1 MENSQ
6 SKFTLKY
13 FSLLIKILLFSL
25 LSQYTLA
32 NDDKIGTVTE
42 INGTIVAINEE
53 LEERDLLIHDPFFLN
68 EEIFVTEGSSATIQ
82 FNDSTTVIMK
92 ELTSINVSEFE
103 NSKKNPKLKAE
114 LVKGKI
120 IIESGSIAKKDNGE
134 MIVGVTTSSLGLRGT
149 RVDIDLKPSG
159 KSNIS
164 LATDSF
170 GNVGAIEVS
179 SDGQT
184 SNITSTEQVLE
195 ISENNETTS
204 REKTDEE
211 KEEAKSVGETLIK
224 SSKIDEEE
232 ITKQLQQKLE
242 EGNLQDANNDGV
254 VDESDVEIAKEQ
266 ITNEK
271 KQNIDFIV
279 ENSKDE
285 NTEFLSDVINQ
296 SDEKSTGEVIE
307 KIIENKDNLVE
318 GVVENLSDKDNK
330 FLTSSTS
337 EGAGLIKE
345 KIFETIVAK
354 ETDKSAA
361 ILSKVMAKADDA
373 TVASVINN
381 ITEKNANEDSKLS
394 LKVMADFSEKN
405 PEKLETLAQNN
416 ADQIEKLTISAVEK
430 AESSK
435 EDADLIAK
443 VVAVASDELVNKV
456 VEEVSKSSTDEK
468 QTLSA
473 QVLKAIVDI
482 DSDKIE
488 IINDDVKDTMIKQTI
503 ESAQNQ
509 QEGTGI
515 QASEDMT
522 SIVSDIIVNSN
533 TETGSK
539 MIEELNNTESES
551 DLSLQVISDI
561 SEKDTAKLNVLSEN
575 NKEQIE
581 KLTET
586 AIKNADASKES
597 AQLIAKVVANASDE
611 LANKVVEEVSK
622 SSTDEKQTLS
632 AQVLKAIVDTEPDKL
647 EVINEDVKDTMIKQ
661 TIESAQNQ
669 QEGTGAEQNQDM
681 TSIVSDIIVNS
692 NTETGS
698 KMIEELNNTESES
711 DLSLQVIS
719 AISEKDTTKLNTLSE
734 NNKEQ
739 IEKLT
744 ETAIKNADASKESAD
759 LIAKVVAVASDELA
773 NKVVEEV
780 SKNSTEENQTLS
792 AQVLKAIVDT
802 EPNKLD
808 IIEDDVKDTMIKQT
822 IESAQNQQEGT
833 GIQASEDMTSIVS
846 DIIVNSNTE
855 TGSKMIEELNNSSTN
870 TDSDLSLQ
878 VISAISEKDTT
889 KLNTLSEN
897 NKEQI
902 EKLTETAIKNADASE
917 ENAQLIAKVVANA
930 SDELANKVV
939 EEVSKNSTD
948 ENQALSAKVM
958 KSIVETNPE
967 KIETL
972 SDENKETIIT
982 QTIEAAKNQSE
993 GTSTDE
999 IDLTNTIAEIV
1010 TKSDTATAAKVLE
1023 KLDEA
1028 STESDSKLSLSVVSN
1043 LTKQENYEEKMEI
1056 LSVTSSVVEQSITK
1070 LVEKAVENASSE
1082 EDLEMVTN
1090 IVENSKGTI
1099 ADKVINSANKNEESK
1114 KKITEVIV
1122 KVVEKNPEKAVEI
1135 IEKNKNTNTVLETVK
1150 TKIEKGEA
1158 VSSEDFEKV
1167 FDTNVSPN

>member
-1 MENSQ
+1 MKNHNI
-6 SKFTLKY
+6 KLLNY
-13 FSLLIKILLFSL
+13 FSFLIKVLLFSL
-25 LSQYTLA
+25 LSEYTLA

-42 INGTIVAINEE
+42 INGTIVAINDE

-164 LATDSF
+164 LAKDSF
-170 GNVGAIEVS
+170 GNVGVIEVNS
-179 SDGQT
+179 GGQT

-204 REKTDEE
+204 RDKTEEE

-232 ITKQLQQKLE
+232 IIKQLQQKLQD
-242 EGNLQDANNDGV
+242 GNLQDANNDGV
-254 VDESDVEIAKEQ
+254 VDGSDVEVTKEQ

-296 SDEKSTGEVIE
+296 SDEKSTVEVIE
-307 KIIENKDNLVE
+307 KIIEGKDNLVE

-381 ITEKNANEDSKLS
+381 ITEKNTNEDSKLS

-405 PEKLETLAQNN
+405 PEKLETLSQNN

-443 VVAVASDELVNKV
+443 VVAVANYELVNKV
-456 VEEVSKSSTDEK
+456 VEEVSKSSTEEK

-473 QVLKAIVDI
+473 QVLKAIVDSNSGKI
-482 DSDKIE
+482 D
-488 IINDDVKDTMIKQTI
+488 IINEDVKDTMIKQTI

-509 QEGTGI
+509 AEGTGV
-515 QASEDMT
+515 QVSEDMT
-522 SIVSDIIVNSN
+522 SIVSDIIVNTD

-539 MIEELNNTESES
+539 MIEELNNSAADKDN
-551 DLSLQVISDI
+551 DLSLKVISDI
-561 SEKDTAKLNVLSEN
+561 SEKDTTKLNVLSEN

-586 AIKNADASKES
+586 AIKNADASEES
-597 AQLIAKVVANASDE
+597 AELIAKVVAVSSDE
-611 LANKVVEEVSK
+611 LVNKVVEEVSK
-622 SSTDEKQTLS
+622 SSTEEKQTLS
-632 AQVLKAIVDTEPDKL
+632 AQVLKAIVDSNSGKIDI
-647 EVINEDVKDTMIKQ
+647 INEDVKDTMIKQ

-669 QEGTGAEQNQDM
+669 AEGTG
-681 TSIVSDIIVNS
+681 V
-692 NTETGS
+692 
-698 KMIEELNNTESES
+698 
-711 DLSLQVIS
+711 QV
-719 AISEKDTTKLNTLSE
+719 
-734 NNKEQ
+734 
-739 IEKLT
+739 
-744 ETAIKNADASKESAD
+744 
-759 LIAKVVAVASDELA
+759 
-773 NKVVEEV
+773 
-780 SKNSTEENQTLS
+780 
-792 AQVLKAIVDT
+792 
-802 EPNKLD
+802 
-808 IIEDDVKDTMIKQT
+808 
-822 IESAQNQQEGT
+822 
-833 GIQASEDMTSIVS
+833 SEDMTSIVS
-846 DIIVNSNTE
+846 DIIVNTDTE
-855 TGSKMIEELNNSSTN
+855 TGSKMIEELNNSAADKDN
-870 TDSDLSLQ
+870 DLSLK
-878 VISAISEKDTT
+878 VISDISEKDTT
-889 KLNTLSEN
+889 KLNVLSEN

-917 ENAQLIAKVVANA
+917 ESAELIAKVVAVS
-930 SDELANKVV
+930 SDELVNKVV
-939 EEVSKNSTD
+939 EEVSKSST
-948 ENQALSAKVM
+948 EEKQTLSAQVM

-972 SDENKETIIT
+972 SYKNKETIIN
-982 QTIEAAKNQSE
+982 QTIEAAKNQAE
-993 GTSTDE
+993 NVIKNDTD
-999 IDLTNTIAEIV
+999 
-1010 TKSDTATAAKVLE
+1010 
-1023 KLDEA
+1023 
-1028 STESDSKLSLSVVSN
+1028 LSSVVSKIIINSNENTSLIVLEN
-1043 LTKQENYEEKMEI
+1043 LNDKSEKTKSSLSLNVFKNLAKEEKFEEKI
-1056 LSVTSSVVEQSITK
+1056 ESISKKSVISENA
-1070 LVEKAVENASSE
+1070 VEKLIEKSIDDIKDSKDITVVKDIIKKGGEFLSKKIVEIDKKTKNENKSKISKILDNIIK
-1082 EDLEMVTN
+1082 EDPKKAKEIIKKEKKKEIQKKIKKPKKIIEIKDVIDTN
-1090 IVENSKGTI
+1090 I
-1099 ADKVINSANKNEESK
+1099 SAN
-1114 KKITEVIV
+1114 
-1122 KVVEKNPEKAVEI
+1122 
-1135 IEKNKNTNTVLETVK
+1135 
-1150 TKIEKGEA
+1150 
-1158 VSSEDFEKV
+1158 
-1167 FDTNVSPN
+1167 

>member
-1 MENSQ
+1 MKDSQ
-6 SKFTLKY
+6 SNFTLKY

-25 LSQYTLA
+25 LSSYTLA

-42 INGTIVAINEE
+42 INGTIVAINDE

-149 RVDIDLKPSG
+149 RVDIDLKPNG

-170 GNVGAIEVS
+170 GNVGAIEVN

-204 REKTDEE
+204 RDKTDDE
-211 KEEAKSVGETLIK
+211 KEEAKTVGETLIK
-224 SSKIDEEE
+224 SSKIDEKE

-242 EGNLQDANNDGV
+242 DGNLQDANNDGV

-405 PEKLETLAQNN
+405 PEKLDTLAQNN

-430 AESSK
+430 ADSSK

-473 QVLKAIVDI
+473 QVLKAIVDTEPN
-482 DSDKIE
+482 KLE
-488 IINDDVKDTMIKQTI
+488 VINENVKDTMIKQTI
-503 ESAQNQ
+503 ESAQKQ
-509 QEGTGI
+509 QEGTG
-515 QASEDMT
+515 
-522 SIVSDIIVNSN
+522 V
-533 TETGSK
+533 
-539 MIEELNNTESES
+539 
-551 DLSLQVISDI
+551 
-561 SEKDTAKLNVLSEN
+561 
-575 NKEQIE
+575 
-581 KLTET
+581 
-586 AIKNADASKES
+586 
-597 AQLIAKVVANASDE
+597 
-611 LANKVVEEVSK
+611 
-622 SSTDEKQTLS
+622 
-632 AQVLKAIVDTEPDKL
+632 
-647 EVINEDVKDTMIKQ
+647 
-661 TIESAQNQ
+661 Q
-669 QEGTGAEQNQDM
+669 QDQDM

-698 KMIEELNNTESES
+698 KMIEELNNSAADKDN
-711 DLSLQVIS
+711 DLSLKVIS
-719 AISEKDTTKLNTLSE
+719 DISEKDTTKLNTLS
-734 NNKEQ
+734 
-739 IEKLT
+739 
-744 ETAIKNADASKESAD
+744 
-759 LIAKVVAVASDELA
+759 
-773 NKVVEEV
+773 
-780 SKNSTEENQTLS
+780 
-792 AQVLKAIVDT
+792 
-802 EPNKLD
+802 
-808 IIEDDVKDTMIKQT
+808 
-822 IESAQNQQEGT
+822 
-833 GIQASEDMTSIVS
+833 
-846 DIIVNSNTE
+846 
-855 TGSKMIEELNNSSTN
+855 
-870 TDSDLSLQ
+870 
-878 VISAISEKDTT
+878 
-889 KLNTLSEN
+889 
-897 NKEQI
+897 
-902 EKLTETAIKNADASE
+902 
-917 ENAQLIAKVVANA
+917 
-930 SDELANKVV
+930 
-939 EEVSKNSTD
+939 
-948 ENQALSAKVM
+948 
-958 KSIVETNPE
+958 
-967 KIETL
+967 
-972 SDENKETIIT
+972 
-982 QTIEAAKNQSE
+982 
-993 GTSTDE
+993 
-999 IDLTNTIAEIV
+999 
-1010 TKSDTATAAKVLE
+1010 
-1023 KLDEA
+1023 
-1028 STESDSKLSLSVVSN
+1028 
-1043 LTKQENYEEKMEI
+1043 
-1056 LSVTSSVVEQSITK
+1056 
-1070 LVEKAVENASSE
+1070 
-1082 EDLEMVTN
+1082 
-1090 IVENSKGTI
+1090 
-1099 ADKVINSANKNEESK
+1099 
-1114 KKITEVIV
+1114 
-1122 KVVEKNPEKAVEI
+1122 
-1135 IEKNKNTNTVLETVK
+1135 
-1150 TKIEKGEA
+1150 
-1158 VSSEDFEKV
+1158 
-1167 FDTNVSPN
+1167 